1 MEYYY
6 DEFNDFY
13 VIKLNG
19 NYNQHEYLK
28 ITKDILANDKRDGLN
43 VYYTTMTN
51 DYKYIILDFRKRNL
65 TDDEIKEMINNKKR
79 GK

>member
-28 ITKDILANDKRDGLN
+28 ITKDILANDKRGDLN

>member
-28 ITKDILANDKRDGLN
+28 ITKDILANDKRDDLN

-51 DYKYIILDFRKRNL
+51 DYKYIILDFRKRIL
-65 TDDEIKEMINNKKR
+65 TDDEIKEMLNNKKR

>member
-28 ITKDILANDKRDGLN
+28 ITKDILANDKRDDLN

-65 TDDEIKEMINNKKR
+65 TDDAIKEMLNNKKR